1 MGEGSGGGG
10 GHGGGGGKGSRE
22 YGRLRACFTA
32 LGEIRGLAE
41 VAEWVAG
48 TDAAG
53 VGAGGEGAAMGPASW
68 LRRYLPALVQ
78 GGLTTLAL
86 ALRDVEESG
95 DLRQLNV
102 DKAPARAL
110 FDALQVSEAAGAP
123 G

>member
-1 MGEGSGGGG
+1 MMGKSTGEGLGG
-10 GHGGGGGKGSRE
+10 GGGGGKGSRE
-22 YGRLRACFTA
+22 YGRLRACFSA

-48 TDAAG
+48 TDAEG
-53 VGAGGEGAAMGPASW
+53 VGGAGGQGAAMGPASW

-110 FDALQVSEAAGAP
+110 FDALQVS
-123 G
+123 